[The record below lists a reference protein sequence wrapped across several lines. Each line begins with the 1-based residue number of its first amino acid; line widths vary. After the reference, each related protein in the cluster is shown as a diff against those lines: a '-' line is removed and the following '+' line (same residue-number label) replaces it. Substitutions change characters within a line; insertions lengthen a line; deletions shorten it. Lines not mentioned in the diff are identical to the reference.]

1 MQEPHGAKG
10 ALQGL
15 GFAESMVNTFEQ
27 SAKSYWRMWGPLG
40 EPMVRTVDA
49 WGNMQR
55 GYLQWLREAS
65 ATGGGGAT
73 QRIAT
78 EANRNVVP
86 SAREIESSFAQMVR
100 EAQSSAREAQRIA
113 REAERDATA
122 EAEEKDSSEE
132 ISSVVR
138 ESVRRSEEGSWDEEP
153 QDGTTAAP
161 EGSRKDAEGPPIE
174 GYDSLNVS
182 QVTQKLLEW
191 SVEEVEQLRDYE
203 AQNRN
208 RPSVMQR
215 FERRLNAAR
224 ENLKKGG
231 KGEAEEN
238 SEEEIRS
245 IVRESVRRSAREV

>member
-10 ALQGL
+10 TLQGL

-27 SAKSYWRMWGPLG
+27 SAKFYWRMWGPLG

-49 WGNMQR
+49 WADMQR
-55 GYLQWLREAS
+55 SYLQWLREAS
-65 ATGGGGAT
+65 VAGGREAAA
-73 QRIAT
+73 QRIAR
-78 EANRNVVP
+78 EVES
-86 SAREIESSFAQMVR
+86 SAREATESSFAQMAR
-100 EAQSSAREAQRIA
+100 EAESSAREAQRIA
-113 REAERDATA
+113 REAERNAATT
-122 EAEEKDSSEE
+122 EAEEEGPSEE

-138 ESVRRSEEGSWDEEP
+138 ESVRRSEEETRDEAP
-153 QDGTTAAP
+153 QDATTTDLEENRA
-161 EGSRKDAEGPPIE
+161 DAKGPPIE

-215 FERRLNAAR
+215 FERRLTASH

-231 KGEAEEN
+231 A
-238 SEEEIRS
+238 
-245 IVRESVRRSAREV
+245 

>member
-1 MQEPHGAKG
+1 MQEPHSAKG
-10 ALQGL
+10 TLQGL
-15 GFAESMVNTFEQ
+15 EFAESMVNTFEQ
-27 SAKSYWRMWGPLG
+27 SVKFYWRMWGPLG

-49 WGNMQR
+49 WADMQR
-55 GYLQWLREAS
+55 SYLQWLREAS
-65 ATGGGGAT
+65 VAGGRDAA
-73 QRIAT
+73 QRST
-78 EANRNVVP
+78 REVES
-86 SAREIESSFAQMVR
+86 SAREATESSFAQMAR

-113 REAERDATA
+113 REAERNATT
-122 EAEEKDSSEE
+122 EAEEEGPSEE

-138 ESVRRSEEGSWDEEP
+138 ESVRRSEEETRDEAP
-153 QDGTTAAP
+153 QDATTIELEENRANAN
-161 EGSRKDAEGPPIE
+161 GPPIE

-215 FERRLNAAR
+215 FERRLNASH

-231 KGEAEEN
+231 A
-238 SEEEIRS
+238 
-245 IVRESVRRSAREV
+245 

>member
-10 ALQGL
+10 TLQGL

-27 SAKSYWRMWGPLG
+27 SAKFYWRMWGPLG

-49 WGNMQR
+49 WADMQR
-55 GYLQWLREAS
+55 SYLQWLREAS
-65 ATGGGGAT
+65 GAGGRDAAK
-73 QRIAT
+73 RIAR
-78 EANRNVVP
+78 EVES
-86 SAREIESSFAQMVR
+86 SAREATESSFAQMAR
-100 EAQSSAREAQRIA
+100 EAESSAREAQRIA
-113 REAERDATA
+113 REAERKAATT
-122 EAEEKDSSEE
+122 EAEEEGPSEE

-138 ESVRRSEEGSWDEEP
+138 ESVRRSEEETRDETP
-153 QDGTTAAP
+153 HDATTTDLEQVRAGA
-161 EGSRKDAEGPPIE
+161 KGPPIE

-215 FERRLNAAR
+215 FERRLNAYH

-231 KGEAEEN
+231 A
-238 SEEEIRS
+238 
-245 IVRESVRRSAREV
+245 